1 MKLFNINNPRHV
13 EILKEELKRAKS
25 ILREYNEAEIW
36 KRLTV
41 TQRQQ
46 LLRNVDAN
54 MGNDFADE
62 YAETDWLKIPDAVTS
77 RINISNYSEDFV
89 KSIDKSAVMFAR
101 GIFEIIYNDTNYK
114 NTIQM
119 QNYIANAIGASSINA
134 DILKTALL
142 QYAKSNPEKLQDLN
156 IKVQRMAVSKVPFV
170 SPLDVGATKPSSRP
184 NYAGG
189 AAWTGDQL

>member
-170 SPLDVGATKPSSRP
+170 STLDVGATKPSSRP

-189 AAWTGDQL
+189 AAWTGD

>member
-170 SPLDVGATKPSSRP
+170 STLDVGSTKPSSRP

-189 AAWTGDQL
+189 AAWTGD

>member
-189 AAWTGDQL
+189 AAWTGD